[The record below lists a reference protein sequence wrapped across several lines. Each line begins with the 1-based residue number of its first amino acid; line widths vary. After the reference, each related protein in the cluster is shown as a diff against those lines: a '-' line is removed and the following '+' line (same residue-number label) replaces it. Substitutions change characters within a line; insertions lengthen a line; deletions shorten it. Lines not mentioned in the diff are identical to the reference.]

1 MFDDTINALKSTQS
15 DFNSK
20 VKDAFGKSIDENV
33 FELVNEEL
41 EKLKHEY
48 ELAEIKMNEIKVL
61 TLELRT
67 IL

>member
-1 MFDDTINALKSTQS
+1 MFDDTINALRSTQS
-15 DFNSK
+15 DFDSK

-33 FELVNEEL
+33 FEPVNEEL

-48 ELAEIKMNEIKVL
+48 ELAELKMNEIKVL

>member
-1 MFDDTINALKSTQS
+1 MFDDTINALCNTQS

-33 FELVNEEL
+33 FESVNEEI

-48 ELAEIKMNEIKVL
+48 ELAELKMNEIKVL
-61 TLELRT
+61 TLELRS

>member
-1 MFDDTINALKSTQS
+1 MFDDTINALRSTQS

-33 FELVNEEL
+33 FEPVNEEID
-41 EKLKHEY
+41 KLKHEY
-48 ELAEIKMNEIKVL
+48 EIAKLKMNEIKVL

>member
-1 MFDDTINALKSTQS
+1 MFDDTINALRSTQS

-33 FELVNEEL
+33 FEPVNEEID
-41 EKLKHEY
+41 KLKHEY
-48 ELAEIKMNEIKVL
+48 EIAELKMNEIKIL
-61 TLELRT
+61 TLELGT

>member
-1 MFDDTINALKSTQS
+1 MFDDTINALRSTQS

-33 FELVNEEL
+33 FEPVNEEID
-41 EKLKHEY
+41 KLKHEY
-48 ELAEIKMNEIKVL
+48 EIAELKMNEIKVL
-61 TLELRT
+61 TLELGT

>member
-1 MFDDTINALKSTQS
+1 MFDDTINALRSTQS

-33 FELVNEEL
+33 FEPVNEEID
-41 EKLKHEY
+41 KLKHEY
-48 ELAEIKMNEIKVL
+48 EIAELKMNEIKVL